1 MAKANYVR
9 FETPSDVVEKVFEVI
24 EKSRSGGR
32 LSKGTNEVTKA
43 IERSQAKLVV
53 IATDVQPPEVV
64 MHLPLLCEE
73 KKIPYAYVSS
83 KQELGKD
90 ASLVVGTAAVAVIE
104 EGEGKDLLEDVR
116 SKLEEARG
124 VKNG

>member
-24 EKSRSGGR
+24 EKSRAGGR

-83 KQELGKD
+83 KQELGN
-90 ASLVVGTAAVAVIE
+90 AAGLAVGTAAVAVIE